1 MAGISGLAS
10 TVGVT
15 FGETMV
21 RDIITRALAEAVARA
36 QNAGDLPTTITPKIE
51 LQVPRE
57 ARHGDV
63 ATSLALM
70 LASEVGGL
78 PRQIAERLVAQIK
91 LPNDIVERVE
101 IAGPGFINFT
111 LSSAY
116 LRGIV
121 SNVLE
126 QGEGYGRRN
135 AGGGKKLLL
144 EFVSANPTGPI
155 GVVQGRAAAIGDTLA
170 KLLEHTGWKV
180 SREYYINDAL
190 NSTQIQRFAET
201 LEARYLQKLGQEAS
215 VPEDGYQGDYVID
228 MAEDLV
234 KSDGDRYLRMPREE
248 RLAALYDFSL
258 NSIVAS
264 QRCDM
269 DAFGVRFDTWFHES
283 SLYDK
288 HEVEAAIE
296 TLKNTGHTYKAEG
309 ALWLKATELGDEQ
322 DHVLV
327 RRNGR
332 PGYLAADIA
341 YHKNKFDRGFDK
353 LVDIWGPDHQGH
365 VRRTKA
371 GVLALGYDPSRF
383 EILIHQIVRLFRG
396 AEMVR
401 MSKRA
406 GDIIA
411 LSALIED
418 VGADA
423 ARFFFL
429 MQSMESHLDFDLEL
443 AKKQANENPVYYVQY
458 AHARICSI
466 LRSAEER
473 GVPRSDSTRAN
484 LDRLGEPD
492 ELTLIRKL
500 AELPNEISDAAE
512 RYEPH
517 RMTRYAR
524 EVASVFHG
532 FYTNCRVL
540 TDDAELTAARLCLVR
555 ATLNVL
561 RITLHMIGVSAP
573 ERM

>member
-1 MAGISGLAS
+1 MA
-10 TVGVT
+10 
-15 FGETMV
+15 
-21 RDIITRALAEAVARA
+21 RDIIVSALAEAVARA
-36 QNAGDLPTTITPKIE
+36 QNAGDLPASLSPKIE
-51 LQVPRE
+51 LQVPRD

-63 ATSLALM
+63 ATSLALV
-70 LASEVGGL
+70 LASEVGGA
-78 PRQIAERLVAQIK
+78 PRQIAERLVAHIE
-91 LPNDIVERVE
+91 LPKSVIEKVE

-111 LSSAY
+111 IAPAY
-116 LRGIV
+116 LRE
-121 SNVLE
+121 SLRE
-126 QGEGYGRRN
+126 MLAQGDRYGRSD

-170 KLLEHTGWKV
+170 KLLEHTGWQV

-201 LEARYLQKLGQEAS
+201 LEARYLLRLGHEAT
-215 VPEDGYQGDYVID
+215 VPEEGYQGDYVID
-228 MAEDLV
+228 MADDLV
-234 KSDGDRYLRMPREE
+234 KSDGDRYLKMPREE
-248 RLAALYDFSL
+248 RLAAFYTYSL
-258 NSIVAS
+258 SSIIAS
-264 QRCDM
+264 QKRDM
-269 DAFGVRFDTWFHES
+269 DAFGVRFDVWFHES
-283 SLYDK
+283 KLYETN
-288 HEVEAAIE
+288 EVEASIE
-296 TLKNTGHTYKAEG
+296 ALRERGWTYEADG

-327 RRNGR
+327 RSNGR

-341 YHKNKFDRGFDK
+341 YHKNKFDRGFWR
-353 LVDIWGPDHQGH
+353 LIDIWGPDHQGH
-365 VRRTKA
+365 VKRTKA

-383 EILIHQIVRLFRG
+383 EILIHQFVRLFRG

-406 GDIIA
+406 GDIIP
-411 LSALIED
+411 LSALLSD

-443 AKKQANENPVYYVQY
+443 AKKQANDNPVYYVQY

-466 LRSAEER
+466 LRGAEEKSVAR
-473 GVPRSDSTRAN
+473 PDAERAN

-492 ELTLIRKL
+492 EMALIRKL
-500 AELPNEISDAAE
+500 GELPDEIAEAAQ

-524 EVASVFHG
+524 EVAAVFHG

-540 TDDAELTAARLCLVR
+540 TDDGELTAARLCLVQ
-555 ATLNVL
+555 ATLIVL
-561 RITLHMIGVSAP
+561 RIVLHLIGVSAP

>member
-1 MAGISGLAS
+1 MA
-10 TVGVT
+10 
-15 FGETMV
+15 
-21 RDIITRALAEAVARA
+21 RDIIISALAEAVARA
-36 QNAGDLPTTITPKIE
+36 QNAGDLPATVSPQIE
-51 LQVPRE
+51 LQVPRD

-63 ATSLALM
+63 ATSLALV
-70 LASEVGGL
+70 LASEVGGV
-78 PRQIAERLVAQIK
+78 PRQLAERLVAHIK
-91 LPNDIVERVE
+91 LPKDVVDKIE

-111 LSSAY
+111 LAPAY

-121 SNVLE
+121 RSILE
-126 QGEGYGRRN
+126 QGAEYGRSN
-135 AGGGKKLLL
+135 AGGGKSLLL

-155 GVVQGRAAAIGDTLA
+155 AVVQGRAAAIGDTLA
-170 KLLEHTGWKV
+170 KLFEHTGWHV

-201 LEARYLQKLGQEAS
+201 LEVRYLQQFGHEATI
-215 VPEDGYQGDYVID
+215 PEDGYQGDYVID
-228 MAEDLV
+228 MAEELV
-234 KSDGDRYLRMPREE
+234 KSDGDRYLEMSREE
-248 RLAALYDFSL
+248 RLAALYEHSL
-258 NSIVAS
+258 NSIVAG
-264 QRCDM
+264 QRRDV
-269 DAFGVRFDTWFHES
+269 DAFGVHFDTWFHES
-283 SLYDK
+283 SLYHK

-296 TLKNTGHTYKAEG
+296 ALKKGGYTYEADG
-309 ALWLKATELGDEQ
+309 ALWLKSTELGDEQ
-322 DHVLV
+322 DQVLV
-327 RRNGR
+327 RSNGR

-341 YHKNKFDRGFDK
+341 YHKNKFDRGFDR
-353 LVDIWGPDHQGH
+353 LIDIWGPDHHGH
-365 VRRTKA
+365 VKPTLA
-371 GVLALGYDPSRF
+371 GVRALGYDPSRF
-383 EILIHQIVRLFRG
+383 QILIHQIVRLFRG
-396 AEMVR
+396 SEMVR

-406 GDIIA
+406 GDIIP
-411 LSALIED
+411 LSALVAD

-466 LRSAEER
+466 LRGAQQRSA
-473 GVPRSDSTRAN
+473 GPPTCGQH

-500 AELPNEISDAAE
+500 AELPDEITDAAE

-524 EVASVFHG
+524 EIASVFHG

-540 TDDAELTAARLCLVR
+540 SDDVELTAARLCLVQ
-555 ATLNVL
+555 ATLTVL
-561 RITLHMIGVSAP
+561 RVVLHMIGVSAP